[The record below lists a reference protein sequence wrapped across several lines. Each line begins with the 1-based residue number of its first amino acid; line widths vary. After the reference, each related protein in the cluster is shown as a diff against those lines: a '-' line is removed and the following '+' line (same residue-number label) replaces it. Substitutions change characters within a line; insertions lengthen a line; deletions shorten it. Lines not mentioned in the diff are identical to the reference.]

1 MPISLSPA
9 VAKTLLVWVGQWFDI
24 NQHLEI
30 TVANRLLQTYH
41 NFKFHMKSYF
51 ILFWPYLSPFLL
63 KFNDLGHFST
73 AKTMRFSKM
82 SEIFKFE

>member
-1 MPISLSPA
+1 MPISFSPA
-9 VAKTLLVWVGQWFDI
+9 VAKTLLVWVGRWMDI
-24 NQHLEI
+24 NQHFEI

-41 NFKFHMKSYF
+41 NYKFHMKSYF
-51 ILFWPYLSPFLL
+51 ILFWPYFGHFLL

-73 AKTMRFSKM
+73 AKTMMFSQK